1 MFTVFSILL
10 VMTISSIYQ
19 PQPELYGIIDIVNE
33 QFSDEIKKAKNSIV
47 YKANV
52 RNDNQDDSFE
62 EDTN

>member
-52 RNDNQDDSFE
+52 RNDN
-62 EDTN
+62 